1 MDMAKILIVD
11 DDPDVCFVLKK
22 LLERKGHE
30 AVTSLNGL
38 EALKCLERSPFDVV
52 ITDLIMPEMD
62 GIELIMKMRVGYP
75 SQKVIA
81 ISGGGRIDA
90 GAYLKM
96 AKLMKVTHAFQKP
109 IKADELLIAIED
121 LLRSQS

>member
-1 MDMAKILIVD
+1 MAKILIVD

-62 GIELIMKMRVGYP
+62 GIELITKMRITYP
-75 SQKVIA
+75 EQKVIA
-81 ISGGGRIDA
+81 ISGGGRINA
-90 GAYLKM
+90 AVYLQM
-96 AKLMKVTHAFQKP
+96 AKLLKVKHTFQKP
-109 IKADELLIAIED
+109 IKADELLNAIDD
-121 LLRSQS
+121 LLRGQS